1 MRDNLA
7 AALGWYELGLL
18 PFPCYSSDTWVGD
31 NLHLTKSPKT
41 KRGFYDAFRSAEEI
55 RSHWTESPDDLVG
68 VWCQDKV
75 VVLDIDKGS
84 KDGFFSLEDNQVVP
98 PETFSVTTQ
107 SGGEHKFY
115 AHPRDF
121 KLGPDTDLVLENGV
135 VLTGVDRRAG
145 NSYFIA
151 WSDKVPK
158 SLDAL
163 AAAPGWLCRGRGGPE
178 RVPYEGKLSD
188 WIAAL
193 TDGAPSPKVIAA
205 MGRIPQDDFDHS
217 AMIRRQSELVLL
229 GVSGEPGVPLALE
242 ALKDAWLRG
251 QWDTPQY
258 QLEWSA
264 ALAGAIAKFGGLEPQ
279 NKTLERQE
287 QEHETKV
294 LKRIEE
300 LRVEFD
306 AETRLLAES
315 FRGSQILTL
324 DELHG
329 RKEDYIVESLIP
341 QDAIALLVAK
351 SNMGKTFCYV
361 DLVMSIIYERS
372 WLGKETKR
380 VKTLIV
386 LGEGVHGFH
395 DRLSAWAD
403 YWGEDLAI
411 AREWL
416 LFVDGAN
423 LNNRASREKIA
434 ETVKQFGAGL
444 VILDTWSVTSGLPDE
459 NGSTPTS
466 TTLQLLDESI
476 GEASVLI
483 IHHPSKVSES
493 STAPKARGTSA
504 LESRA
509 DTVMTLFADKK
520 YHSTTTETK
529 KWISLSTEVEHGGKN
544 RNAPTETIQGMY
556 LEAHDAS
563 AVFLR
568 DLGGSIRKRSAIVQ
582 VHLNRRMTV
591 KEFSAVIGK
600 SESTARRALEEAV
613 QEGVAIREDFEGA
626 SAPSVYSLSMKE
638 LVRRAS

>member
-121 KLGPDTDLVLENGV
+121 KLGPDTDIVLENGV

-151 WSDKVPK
+151 WSDKVPS

-163 AAAPGWLCRGRGGPE
+163 AAAPEWLSKARRGPDGMS
-178 RVPYEGKLSD
+178 YDGKLSD
-188 WIAAL
+188 WL
-193 TDGAPSPKVIAA
+193 ESLKEGDPSPKVVAA
-205 MGRIPQDDFDHS
+205 IGRIPNSDFGHS
-217 AMIRRQSELVLL
+217 EMIKRQSELVML
-229 GVSGEPGVPLALE
+229 GARGEPGIPVALE
-242 ALKDAWLRG
+242 ELKGAWLRG
-251 QWDTPQY
+251 EWNTPEY
-258 QLEWSA
+258 ELDWAS
-264 ALAGAIAKFGGLEPQ
+264 ALAGAVTKFGGLQSADGIPQ
-279 NKTLERQE
+279 GQA
-287 QEHETKV
+287 HESRV
-294 LKRIEE
+294 LSRIEE
-300 LRVEFD
+300 LRVEHE
-306 AETRLLAES
+306 ARTRLAAES
-315 FRGSQILTL
+315 FVGSEILSL
-324 DELHG
+324 DELQD
-329 RKEDYIVESLIP
+329 RKEDYIVENLIP
-341 QDAIALLVAK
+341 QDSIVLLVAK

-361 DLVMSIIYERS
+361 DLVMSIIYGRS

-395 DRLSAWAD
+395 DRLVAWAD
-403 YWGEDLAI
+403 YWGENLDI
-411 AREWL
+411 AKEWL

-423 LNNRASREKIA
+423 LNNSASMEKIA
-434 ETVKQFGAGL
+434 AGVKEFGAGL
-444 VILDTWSVTSGLPDE
+444 VVLDTWSVTSGLLDE
-459 NGSTPTS
+459 NAATPTA
-466 TTLQLLDESI
+466 TTLQLLDEAI
-476 GEASVLI
+476 GEASALI
-483 IHHPSKVSES
+483 VHHPTLVSENT
-493 STAPKARGTSA
+493 TAPRARGTSA
-504 LESRA
+504 LKGRA
-509 DTVMTLFADKK
+509 DTVMTLFLDKK
-520 YHSTTTETK
+520 YHSTSSKAKT
-529 KWISLSTEVEHGGKN
+529 WISLSTEGEHGGKN
-544 RNAPTETIQGMY
+544 RNAKTETIQGMY
-556 LEAHDAS
+556 LEERGPS

-568 DLGGSIRKRSAIVQ
+568 DAAGGIGRRSSVVQ
-582 VHLNRRMTV
+582 QKLNKPMTV
-591 KEFSAVIGK
+591 KEFSMLIGK

-613 QEGVAIREDFEGA
+613 EEGVATREDFEGA